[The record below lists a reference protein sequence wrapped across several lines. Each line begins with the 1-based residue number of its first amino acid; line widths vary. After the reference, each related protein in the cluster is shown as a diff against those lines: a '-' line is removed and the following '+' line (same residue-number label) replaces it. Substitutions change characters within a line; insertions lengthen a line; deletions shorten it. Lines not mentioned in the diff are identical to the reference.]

1 MKNRKKLKL
10 EDLRVNSFIT
20 SLNDS
25 DKATVNGGSG
35 PMCQQGYKYGTIVIE
50 TIITVTK
57 ETGQYNATAPEPP
70 PPATVT
76 CPVVSNLCYV
86 TNNFACVPAT
96 QAQGCV
102 YGLYN

>member
-25 DKATVNGGSG
+25 DKATVNGGSTVA
-35 PMCQQGYKYGTIVIE
+35 CQYGDNYGTTTE
-50 TIITVTK
+50 
-57 ETGQYNATAPEPP
+57 YNVPSPP
-70 PPATVT
+70 TTT
-76 CPVVSNLCYV
+76 CPPLQTNLCYE
-86 TNNFACVPAT
+86 TNNVGCPAT

-102 YGLYN
+102 YGL